1 MPRGAT
7 QLQIVR
13 PAGLPAD
20 TVFWFWG
27 RPLRVVSTKGTDA
40 AAPVIVEELTAVG
53 DAIAGQFSLWSLAS
67 VRAVM
72 RDSLARAP
80 LERDGRVVGMK
91 GTSR

>member
-1 MPRGAT
+1 MPRATT
-7 QLQIVR
+7 QLQISR

-40 AAPVIVEELTAVG
+40 AAPVIVEELSAVG
-53 DAIAGQFSLWSLAS
+53 DALAGQFSLWSLAN

-80 LERDGRVVGMK
+80 AARGGRVVRMK

>member
-1 MPRGAT
+1 MSLGIT

-40 AAPVIVEELTAVG
+40 AAPVIVEELS
-53 DAIAGQFSLWSLAS
+53 AIGEALAGQFSLWSLAN

-80 LERDGRVVGMK
+80 VARGGQVVRVK
-91 GTSR
+91 GISR